1 MARTL
6 AYLMGIFAAIDGLC
20 HLALVIL
27 VTHGVFTRPPI
38 SVLFALNFVG
48 YVVLIAALIISQ
60 GSSLGFRRLLDA
72 VLIVYP
78 IATFAAWIVFTRG
91 RGNPLGLAEIA
102 KPAEILLALAA
113 IGHLVQLG
121 HEEEPGVVS
130 ARG

>member
-6 AYLMGIFAAIDGLC
+6 VFLMGIFAAIDGLC

-27 VTHGVFTRPPI
+27 VTHGVFTRPPL
-38 SVLFALNFVG
+38 SVLFTLNVVG
-48 YVVLIAALIISQ
+48 YIVLIAALIISQ
-60 GSSLGFRRLLDA
+60 ASSLGWRRLLDA

-78 IATFAAWIVFTRG
+78 AATFAAWIFFTRG
-91 RGNPLGLAEIA
+91 RANPLGLAEIA
-102 KPAEILLALAA
+102 KPVEILLVLAA
-113 IGHLVQLG
+113 IAHLVQIG